1 MGEYSYLRK
10 LATEITGIV
19 AGYLRD
25 HLGDPFYAEPRSG
38 DSIIADIEA
47 EKLVV
52 KLLRKRGFKGLIVSE
67 ETGVIRGEEEDLVAL
82 VDPLDGS
89 TNYSSGIPWCSVSI
103 AFAVNKG
110 GEKVV
115 LEDTVI
121 AGAIAPISGS
131 HIISFER
138 GEGVFIDNTRIGKPE
153 NPKPIVFV
161 YMEEAEPAIIVYK
174 YRSFSQALGK
184 RKVKVR
190 SMGSAALELAYTGLG
205 LSEAFI
211 DVRAKLR
218 NIDIAAAIGVVREMG
233 GEVTNVLGEPIKTRL
248 DDVDRVRSVIAGY
261 NSKYYEVIVKSIR
274 DSGLTSYLR
283 SIESG

>member
-1 MGEYSYLRK
+1 MGEYGYLRK
-10 LATEITGIV
+10 LALEVSGIV

-25 HLGDPFYAEPRSG
+25 HLGDPFYAKPRSG

-52 KLLRKRGFKGLIVSE
+52 TLLRKRGFDGLIVSE
-67 ETGVIRGEEEDLVAL
+67 ESGTIRGKSEDLVAL

-103 AFAVNKG
+103 AFAINNGK
-110 GEKVV
+110 KTV
-115 LEDTVI
+115 LEDAVV

-131 HIISFER
+131 HIISFEKND
-138 GEGVFIDNTRIGKPE
+138 GVFIDNTKIEELG

-161 YMEEAEPAIIVYK
+161 YMEEPEPAVVVYK
-174 YRSFSQALGK
+174 YRSLSQTRYK
-184 RKVKVR
+184 RSVKVR

-205 LSEAFI
+205 LGEAFI

-218 NIDIAAAIGVVREMG
+218 NIDIATAAGIVKEMNG
-233 GEVTNVLGEPIKTRL
+233 KVTNVLGKPIETRL
-248 DDVDRVRSVIAGY
+248 DIVDRVRSVIAGATIEH
-261 NSKYYEVIVKSIR
+261 YEMITRSIR
-274 DSGLTSYLR
+274 DSGLIDYFR
-283 SIESG
+283 KIETG